1 MRIVTVCRMNQARSP
16 FAQAVLERN
25 FPDDQIS
32 STGVTAIEGTS
43 ILDSVVDTAKNWGT
57 PITQSS
63 SRALSKAMDD
73 LMAADLVITAEN
85 SHSVVI
91 RNLGYRGA
99 MRSYEEIL
107 EDQDFIPIDPG
118 GLLPDAVS
126 RELGKVGALT
136 LRAALDAKGYPH
148 AHDIHVVIPHGVSDL
163 GVALAHAQMARIGD
177 GAILIDTDLRAPLNN
192 EIEDLGLERIFFDV
206 DQMEVV
212 DLPEITS
219 QQILTH
225 SRQIDFPERYFLSP
239 AWREWIQRLANKSPV
254 VLVTAP
260 RHSRMRRLAD
270 SYLASYMS
278 DEFTVISA

>member
-32 STGVTAIEGTS
+32 STGVAAIQGTS

-73 LMAADLVITAEN
+73 LMAADLVITAES
-85 SHSVVI
+85 SHNDVI
-91 RNLGYRGA
+91 RNLGYTGA

-163 GVALAHAQMARIGD
+163 GVALANAQMARIGE
-177 GAILIDTDLRAPLNN
+177 GAILIDADLRAPLNN

-219 QQILTH
+219 GQILTH

-239 AWREWIQRLANKSPV
+239 AWREWIQRLADKSPV
-254 VLVTAP
+254 VIVTAP

>member
-1 MRIVTVCRMNQARSP
+1 MNQARSP

-25 FPDDQIS
+25 FPEDQIS

-43 ILDSVVDTAKNWGT
+43 ILESVVDTAKNWGT
-57 PITQSS
+57 PITQRS
-63 SRALSKAMDD
+63 SRALSNAMDD

-85 SHSVVI
+85 SHSDVI
-91 RNLGYRGA
+91 RNLGYTGA

-163 GVALAHAQMARIGD
+163 GVALAHAQMARISE

-239 AWREWIQRLANKSPV
+239 AWREWIQRLADKTPV

>member
-25 FPDDQIS
+25 FPGDQIS
-32 STGVTAIEGTS
+32 STGVSAIEGTA
-43 ILDSVVDTAKNWGT
+43 ILPSVIETAKNWGV
-57 PITQSS
+57 PITQTK
-63 SRALSKAMDD
+63 SRTLRNASND
-73 LMAADLVITAEN
+73 LLIADLVIAAEQ
-85 SHSVVI
+85 SHADSV
-91 RNLGYRGA
+91 RNLGYKGA
-99 MRSYEEIL
+99 LRNYEEIL
-107 EDQDFIPIDPG
+107 EDKDFIPVDPG

-163 GVALAHAQMARIGD
+163 GVALAHAQMSRMSE
-177 GAILIDTDLRAPLNN
+177 GAILIDADLRAPLIN

-206 DQMEVV
+206 DQLEVV
-212 DLPEITS
+212 DLPEITP

-225 SRQIDFPERYFLSP
+225 SRQLDFPERYFLSP
-239 AWREWIQRLANKSPV
+239 AWREWIQRLADKSPV
-254 VLVTAP
+254 VIVTAP

>member
-32 STGVTAIEGTS
+32 STGVTAIQGTS
-43 ILDSVVDTAKNWGT
+43 ILDSVIDTAKNWGT

-85 SHSVVI
+85 SHSDVI
-91 RNLGYRGA
+91 RNLGYTGA
-99 MRSYEEIL
+99 MRSYDEIL

-163 GVALAHAQMARIGD
+163 GVALANAQMARIGE
-177 GAILIDTDLRAPLNN
+177 GAILIDADLRAPLNN

-239 AWREWIQRLANKSPV
+239 AWREWIQRLADKTPV

>member
-32 STGVTAIEGTS
+32 STGVAAIQGTS

-73 LMAADLVITAEN
+73 LMAADLVITAES
-85 SHSVVI
+85 SHNDVI
-91 RNLGYRGA
+91 RNLGYTGA

-163 GVALAHAQMARIGD
+163 GVALANAQMARIGE
-177 GAILIDTDLRAPLNN
+177 GAILIDADLRAPLNN

-239 AWREWIQRLANKSPV
+239 AWREWIQRLADKSPV
-254 VLVTAP
+254 VIVTAP

>member
-25 FPDDQIS
+25 FPGDQIS
-32 STGVTAIEGTS
+32 STGVTAIQGTS

-73 LMAADLVITAEN
+73 LMAADLVITAES
-85 SHSVVI
+85 SHSDVI
-91 RNLGYRGA
+91 RNLGYTGA

-118 GLLPDAVS
+118 GLQPDAVS

-163 GVALAHAQMARIGD
+163 GVALANAQMARIGE
-177 GAILIDTDLRAPLNN
+177 GAVLIDADLRAPLNN

-239 AWREWIQRLANKSPV
+239 AWREWIQRLADKSPV
-254 VLVTAP
+254 VIVTAP

>member
-32 STGVTAIEGTS
+32 STGVTAIQGTS

-85 SHSVVI
+85 SHSDVI
-91 RNLGYRGA
+91 RNLGYTGA

-163 GVALAHAQMARIGD
+163 GVALANAQMARIGE

-239 AWREWIQRLANKSPV
+239 AWREWIQRLADKSPV

>member
-32 STGVTAIEGTS
+32 STGVTAIQGTS
-43 ILDSVVDTAKNWGT
+43 ILDSVIDIAKSWGT

-63 SRALSKAMDD
+63 SRALIKAMDD

-85 SHSVVI
+85 SHSDVI
-91 RNLGYRGA
+91 RNLGYTGA

-107 EDQDFIPIDPG
+107 EDRDFIPVDPG

-136 LRAALDAKGYPH
+136 LRAALDAKGFPH
-148 AHDIHVVIPHGVSDL
+148 AHNIHVVIPHGVSDL
-163 GVALAHAQMARIGD
+163 GVALAHAQMARIGE
-177 GAILIDTDLRAPLNN
+177 GAILIDTDLRAPLIN
-192 EIEDLGLERIFFDV
+192 EIEDMGLEKIFFDV
-206 DQMEVV
+206 DHLGVV

-225 SRQIDFPERYFLSP
+225 SRQIDFPERCFLSP
-239 AWREWIQRLANKSPV
+239 TWREWIQRLADKSPV

>member
-1 MRIVTVCRMNQARSP
+1 MNQARSP

-32 STGVTAIEGTS
+32 STGVTAIQGTS
-43 ILDSVVDTAKNWGT
+43 ILDSVIDTAKNWGT

-73 LMAADLVITAEN
+73 LMAADLVITAES
-85 SHSVVI
+85 SHSDVI
-91 RNLGYRGA
+91 RNLGYTGA

-118 GLLPDAVS
+118 GLMPDAIS

-163 GVALAHAQMARIGD
+163 GVALANAQMARIGE
-177 GAILIDTDLRAPLNN
+177 GAILIDADLRAPLNN

-239 AWREWIQRLANKSPV
+239 AWREWIQRLADKTPV

>member
-32 STGVTAIEGTS
+32 STGVTAIQGTS

-63 SRALSKAMDD
+63 SRTLSEAMDD
-73 LMAADLVITAEN
+73 LMSADLVITAEN
-85 SHSVVI
+85 SHSDVI
-91 RNLGYRGA
+91 RNLGYTGA

-107 EDQDFIPIDPG
+107 EDRDFIPVDPG

-136 LRAALDAKGYPH
+136 LRAALDAKGFPH
-148 AHDIHVVIPHGVSDL
+148 AHNIHVVIPHGVSDL
-163 GVALAHAQMARIGD
+163 GVALAHAQMARIGE
-177 GAILIDTDLRAPLNN
+177 GAILIDTDLRAPLIN
-192 EIEDLGLERIFFDV
+192 EIEDMGLEKIFFDV
-206 DQMEVV
+206 DHLGVV

-225 SRQIDFPERYFLSP
+225 SRQIDFPERCFLSP
-239 AWREWIQRLANKSPV
+239 TWREWIQRLADKSPV

>member
-1 MRIVTVCRMNQARSP
+1 MRIVTVCLMNQARSP

-25 FPDDQIS
+25 FPGDQIS
-32 STGVTAIEGTS
+32 STGVSAIEGTA
-43 ILDSVVDTAKNWGT
+43 ILPSVIETARNWGV
-57 PITQSS
+57 PITQTK
-63 SRALSKAMDD
+63 SRTLRNASND
-73 LMAADLVITAEN
+73 LLIADLVIAAEQ
-85 SHSVVI
+85 SHADSV
-91 RNLGYRGA
+91 RNLGYKGA
-99 MRSYEEIL
+99 LRNYEEIL
-107 EDQDFIPIDPG
+107 EDRDFIPVDPG

-163 GVALAHAQMARIGD
+163 GVALAHAQMSRMSE
-177 GAILIDTDLRAPLNN
+177 GAILIDADLRAPLIN

-206 DQMEVV
+206 DQLEVV

-219 QQILTH
+219 GQILTH
-225 SRQIDFPERYFLSP
+225 SRQLDFPEKYFLSP
-239 AWREWIQRLANKSPV
+239 AWREWIQRLADKSPV
-254 VLVTAP
+254 VIVTAP
-260 RHSRMRRLAD
+260 RHSSMRRLAD

>member
-1 MRIVTVCRMNQARSP
+1 MNQARSP

-32 STGVTAIEGTS
+32 STGVAAIQGTS

-73 LMAADLVITAEN
+73 LMAADLVITAES
-85 SHSVVI
+85 SHSDVI
-91 RNLGYRGA
+91 RNLGYTGA
-99 MRSYEEIL
+99 LRSYEEIL

-163 GVALAHAQMARIGD
+163 GVALANAQMARIGE
-177 GAILIDTDLRAPLNN
+177 GAILIDADLRAPLNN

-239 AWREWIQRLANKSPV
+239 AWREWIQRLADKTPV

>member
-25 FPDDQIS
+25 FPEDQIS

-43 ILDSVVDTAKNWGT
+43 ILESVVDTAKNWGT

-85 SHSVVI
+85 SHSDVI
-91 RNLGYRGA
+91 RNLGYAGA
-99 MRSYEEIL
+99 IRSYEEIL

-163 GVALAHAQMARIGD
+163 GVALAHAQMARIGE

-239 AWREWIQRLANKSPV
+239 AWREWIQRLADKSPV

-260 RHSRMRRLAD
+260 RHSRIRRLAD

>member
-85 SHSVVI
+85 SHSDVI
-91 RNLGYRGA
+91 RNLGYAGA
-99 MRSYEEIL
+99 IRSYEEIL

-148 AHDIHVVIPHGVSDL
+148 AHNIHVVIPHGVSDL
-163 GVALAHAQMARIGD
+163 GVALAHAQMARIGE

-239 AWREWIQRLANKSPV
+239 AWREWIQRLADKSPV

-260 RHSRMRRLAD
+260 RHSRIRRLAD

>member
-32 STGVTAIEGTS
+32 STGVTAIQGTS
-43 ILDSVVDTAKNWGT
+43 ILDSVIDTAKNWGT

-63 SRALSKAMDD
+63 SRAISKAMDD
-73 LMAADLVITAEN
+73 LMAADLVITAES
-85 SHSVVI
+85 SHSDVI
-91 RNLGYRGA
+91 RNLGYTGA

-118 GLLPDAVS
+118 GLMPDAIS

-163 GVALAHAQMARIGD
+163 GVALANAQMARIGE
-177 GAILIDTDLRAPLNN
+177 GAILIDADLRAPLNN

-239 AWREWIQRLANKSPV
+239 AWREWIQRLADKSPV

>member
-1 MRIVTVCRMNQARSP
+1 MNQARSP

-25 FPDDQIS
+25 FPEDQIS

-85 SHSVVI
+85 SHSDVI
-91 RNLGYRGA
+91 RNLGYTGA
-99 MRSYEEIL
+99 IRSYEEIL

-163 GVALAHAQMARIGD
+163 GVALAHAQMARIGE

-192 EIEDLGLERIFFDV
+192 EIEDMGLERIFFDV

-239 AWREWIQRLANKSPV
+239 AWREWIQRLADKSPV

>member
-1 MRIVTVCRMNQARSP
+1 MNQARSP

-25 FPDDQIS
+25 FPGDQIS
-32 STGVTAIEGTS
+32 STGVTAIQGTS
-43 ILDSVVDTAKNWGT
+43 ILESVLTTAKNWGVD
-57 PITQSS
+57 ITQSS

-73 LMAADLVITAEN
+73 LMAADLVITAES
-85 SHSVVI
+85 SHSDVI
-91 RNLGYRGA
+91 RNLGYTGA

-163 GVALAHAQMARIGD
+163 GVALAHAQMARISE

-206 DQMEVV
+206 DQLGVV

-239 AWREWIQRLANKSPV
+239 AWREWIQRLADKSPV
-254 VLVTAP
+254 VIVTAP

>member
-1 MRIVTVCRMNQARSP
+1 MNQARSP

-25 FPDDQIS
+25 FPGDQIS
-32 STGVTAIEGTS
+32 STGVTAIQGTS

-73 LMAADLVITAEN
+73 LMAADLVITAES
-85 SHSVVI
+85 SHSDVI
-91 RNLGYRGA
+91 RNLGYTGP

-107 EDQDFIPIDPG
+107 EDQDFIPIDPS

-163 GVALAHAQMARIGD
+163 GVALANAQMARIGE
-177 GAILIDTDLRAPLNN
+177 GAILIDADLRAPLNN

-239 AWREWIQRLANKSPV
+239 AWREWIQRLADKSPV
-254 VLVTAP
+254 VIVTAP

>member
-1 MRIVTVCRMNQARSP
+1 MNQARSP

-25 FPDDQIS
+25 FPGDQIS
-32 STGVTAIEGTS
+32 STGVAAIQGTS
-43 ILDSVVDTAKNWGT
+43 ILDSVLTTAKNWGVD
-57 PITQSS
+57 ITQSS
-63 SRALSKAMDD
+63 SRTLSKAMDD
-73 LMAADLVITAEN
+73 LLSADLVITAEN
-85 SHSVVI
+85 SHSDAI
-91 RNLGYRGA
+91 RNLGYTGL
-99 MRSYEEIL
+99 MRSYDEIL

-148 AHDIHVVIPHGVSDL
+148 THDIHVVIPHGVSDL
-163 GVALAHAQMARIGD
+163 GIALAEAQMTRIAK
-177 GAILIDTDLRAPLNN
+177 GAILIDADLRAPLIH

-206 DQMEVV
+206 DQFEVV

-219 QQILTH
+219 SQILTH
-225 SRQIDFPERYFLSP
+225 SRQLDFPEKYFLSP
-239 AWREWIQRLANKSPV
+239 AWREWIQRLADKSPV
-254 VLVTAP
+254 VIVTAP

>member
-1 MRIVTVCRMNQARSP
+1 MNQARSP

-32 STGVTAIEGTS
+32 STGVTAIQGTS
-43 ILDSVVDTAKNWGT
+43 ILDSVIDTAKNWGT

-73 LMAADLVITAEN
+73 LMAADLVITAES
-85 SHSVVI
+85 SHSDVI
-91 RNLGYRGA
+91 RNLGYTGA

-163 GVALAHAQMARIGD
+163 GVALANAQMARIGE

-239 AWREWIQRLANKSPV
+239 AWREWIQRLADKSPV

>member
-1 MRIVTVCRMNQARSP
+1 MNQARSP

-32 STGVTAIEGTS
+32 STGVAAIQGTS
-43 ILDSVVDTAKNWGT
+43 ILESVLTTAKNWGVD
-57 PITQSS
+57 ITQSS
-63 SRALSKAMDD
+63 SRALSKAMED
-73 LMAADLVITAEN
+73 LMAADLVITAES
-85 SHSVVI
+85 SHSDVI
-91 RNLGYRGA
+91 RNLGYTGP

-107 EDQDFIPIDPG
+107 EDQDFIPIDPS

-163 GVALAHAQMARIGD
+163 GVALAHAQMARISE
-177 GAILIDTDLRAPLNN
+177 GAILIDADLRAPLNN

-239 AWREWIQRLANKSPV
+239 AWREWIQRLADKSPV
-254 VLVTAP
+254 VIVTAP

>member
-1 MRIVTVCRMNQARSP
+1 MNQARSP

-25 FPDDQIS
+25 FPGDQIS
-32 STGVTAIEGTS
+32 STGVSAIEGTA
-43 ILDSVVDTAKNWGT
+43 ILPSVIETARNWGV
-57 PITQSS
+57 PITQTK
-63 SRALSKAMDD
+63 SRTLRNASND
-73 LMAADLVITAEN
+73 LLIADLVIAAEQ
-85 SHSVVI
+85 SHADSV
-91 RNLGYRGA
+91 RNLGYKGA
-99 MRSYEEIL
+99 LRNYEEIL
-107 EDQDFIPIDPG
+107 EDRDFIPVDPG

-163 GVALAHAQMARIGD
+163 GVALAHAQMSRMSE
-177 GAILIDTDLRAPLNN
+177 GAILIDADLRAPLIN

-206 DQMEVV
+206 DQLEVV

-219 QQILTH
+219 GQILTH
-225 SRQIDFPERYFLSP
+225 SRQLDFPEKYFLSP
-239 AWREWIQRLANKSPV
+239 AWREWIQRLADKSPV
-254 VLVTAP
+254 VIVTAP

>member
-1 MRIVTVCRMNQARSP
+1 MRIVTVCLMNQARSP

-32 STGVTAIEGTS
+32 STGVAAIQGTS
-43 ILDSVVDTAKNWGT
+43 ILDSVITTAKNWGVD
-57 PITQSS
+57 ITQSS
-63 SRALSKAMDD
+63 SRSMSTAMDD
-73 LMAADLVITAEN
+73 LLAADLVITAEN
-85 SHSVVI
+85 SHSDVI
-91 RNLGYRGA
+91 RNLGYTGV

-107 EDQDFIPIDPG
+107 EDQDFIPQDPG

-148 AHDIHVVIPHGVSDL
+148 AHTIHVVIPHGVSDL
-163 GVALAHAQMARIGD
+163 GIALAEAQMARISE
-177 GAILIDTDLRAPLNN
+177 GAILIDADLRAPLIN
-192 EIEDLGLERIFFDV
+192 EIEDMGLERIFFDV
-206 DQMEVV
+206 DQFEVV
-212 DLPEITS
+212 DVPEITS

-225 SRQIDFPERYFLSP
+225 SRQIDFPEKYFLSP
-239 AWREWIQRLANKSPV
+239 AWREWIQRLADKSPV
-254 VLVTAP
+254 VIVTAP

>member
-1 MRIVTVCRMNQARSP
+1 MNQARSP

-32 STGVTAIEGTS
+32 STGVTAIQGTS

-73 LMAADLVITAEN
+73 LMAADLVITAES
-85 SHSVVI
+85 SHSDVI
-91 RNLGYRGA
+91 RNLGYTGA

-163 GVALAHAQMARIGD
+163 GVALANAQMARIGE
-177 GAILIDTDLRAPLNN
+177 GAILIDADLRAPLNN

-239 AWREWIQRLANKSPV
+239 AWREWIQRLADKTPV

>member
-1 MRIVTVCRMNQARSP
+1 MSHEVT
-16 FAQAVLERN
+16 
-25 FPDDQIS
+25 IH
-32 STGVTAIEGTS
+32 GTS
-43 ILDSVVDTAKNWGT
+43 ILDSVVDTAKNWGVE
-57 PITQSS
+57 ITQSS
-63 SRALSKAMDD
+63 SRALSNAMDD
-73 LMAADLVITAEN
+73 LMAADLVITSEN
-85 SHSVVI
+85 SYSDVI
-91 RNLGYRGA
+91 RNLGYKGA
-99 MRSYEEIL
+99 MRSYEEII

-136 LRAALDAKGYPH
+136 LRAALDAKGFPH
-148 AHDIHVVIPHGVSDL
+148 THNIHVVIPHGVSDL
-163 GVALAHAQMARIGD
+163 GVALAHAQMARISE
-177 GAILIDTDLRAPLNN
+177 GAILIDADLRAPLIN
-192 EIEDLGLERIFFDV
+192 EIEDMGLEKIFFDV
-206 DQMEVV
+206 DQLGVA

-225 SRQIDFPERYFLSP
+225 SRQIDFPERNFLSP
-239 AWREWIQRLANKSPV
+239 AWREWIQRLADKSPV

>member
-1 MRIVTVCRMNQARSP
+1 MNQARSP

-25 FPDDQIS
+25 FPGDQIS
-32 STGVTAIEGTS
+32 STGIAAIQGTS
-43 ILDSVVDTAKNWGT
+43 ILDSVLTTAKNWGVD
-57 PITQSS
+57 ITQSS
-63 SRALSKAMDD
+63 SRALSTAMDD
-73 LMAADLVITAEN
+73 LLAADLVITAEN
-85 SHSVVI
+85 SHSDVI
-91 RNLGYRGA
+91 RNLGYTGP

-107 EDQDFIPIDPG
+107 EDHDFIPTDPG

-163 GVALAHAQMARIGD
+163 GIALAEAQMTRIAK
-177 GAILIDTDLRAPLNN
+177 GAILIDADLRAPLIT
-192 EIEDLGLERIFFDV
+192 EIEDIGLERIFFDV
-206 DQMEVV
+206 DQLEVV

-219 QQILTH
+219 TQILTH
-225 SRQIDFPERYFLSP
+225 SRQLDFPEKYFLSP
-239 AWREWIQRLANKSPV
+239 AWREWIQRLADKSPV
-254 VLVTAP
+254 VIVTAP

>member
-1 MRIVTVCRMNQARSP
+1 MNQARSP

-85 SHSVVI
+85 SHSDMI
-91 RNLGYRGA
+91 RNLGYTGA

-107 EDQDFIPIDPG
+107 EDQDFIPIDPD

-163 GVALAHAQMARIGD
+163 GVALANAQMARIGE
-177 GAILIDTDLRAPLNN
+177 GAILIDADLRAPLNN

-239 AWREWIQRLANKSPV
+239 AWREWIQRLADKTPV

>member
-25 FPDDQIS
+25 FPGDQIS
-32 STGVTAIEGTS
+32 STGVAAIHGTS
-43 ILDSVVDTAKNWGT
+43 ILESVVDTAKNWGT

-85 SHSVVI
+85 SHSDVI
-91 RNLGYRGA
+91 RNLGYTGL

-148 AHDIHVVIPHGVSDL
+148 AHDIHAVIPHGVSDL
-163 GVALAHAQMARIGD
+163 GVALAHAQMARISE
-177 GAILIDTDLRAPLNN
+177 GAILIDTDLRAPLIN
-192 EIEDLGLERIFFDV
+192 EIEDMGLEKIFFDV
-206 DQMEVV
+206 DQLEVV
-212 DLPEITS
+212 DLPEIRS

-225 SRQIDFPERYFLSP
+225 SRQLDFPEKYFLSP
-239 AWREWIQRLANKSPV
+239 AWREWIQRLADKSPV
-254 VLVTAP
+254 VIVTAP